1 MSYYKDTKK
10 VGKMFARLTTGG
22 SNPVKAGSLT
32 PAAPKQKK
40 TKKAKK
46 AKKDK
51 QDREKAKEIIED
63 APLLIVLS
71 DQESS
76 TSDVSIN
83 PRTVSNGSASG
94 SGCN

>member
-22 SNPVKAGSLT
+22 SNPTMAGSSSS
-32 PAAPKQKK
+32 A

-46 AKKDK
+46 AKKAKKNKDK
-51 QDREKAKEIIED
+51 GKTKEIKETVERAPPPIE
-63 APLLIVLS
+63 LS
-71 DQESS
+71 DRVSPA
-76 TSDVSIN
+76 SDVSIA
-83 PRTVSNGSASG
+83 PMTASYEYASG